1 MNKPY
6 LHQLAQDIE
15 ALIASVEPHIP
26 HGIKKEV
33 EDQEREWAQVCD
45 LLGLDPKD
53 EYLKRCALVFMQYL
67 LELLTSAEAG
77 GQPEQAV
84 ALRGAA
90 VTLAIGVF
98 GQEYLA
104 AQEEEKK

>member
-1 MNKPY
+1 MNPEY
-6 LHQLAQDIE
+6 VQQLARNIHE
-15 ALIASVEPHIP
+15 LIASVEPHVP
-26 HGIKKEV
+26 RPMAEEV
-33 EDQEREWAQVCD
+33 AEQESEWAQVCD

-53 EYLKRCALVFMQYL
+53 EYLRRCGLVFMQYL
-67 LELLTSAEAG
+67 LELLTAAEAG
-77 GQPEQAV
+77 GEPEQAV

-104 AQEEEKK
+104 AKEENQ